1 MGTSVSVDLS
11 VAPYTCYQGC
21 GFECDMDDYPRQSQ
35 HQNWHSVQDNS
46 LRNLEQTVRT
56 LEMKIGTLESSHYL
70 TQELH
75 YGH

>member
-1 MGTSVSVDLS
+1 
-11 VAPYTCYQGC
+11 
-21 GFECDMDDYPRQSQ
+21 MDDYPRQSQ

-70 TQELH
+70 TQNSITAIEKVIGTQDNYRFVEKPDYDDH
-75 YGH
+75 DPF